1 MKTQLIKTILTI
13 TFVVGSS
20 VLLAQVPPPPPG
32 GGHGG
37 GDNQPGGGAP
47 IGSGIGILLAL
58 GAAYGGKKVY
68 RAFKNAEKLEE

>member
-20 VLLAQVPPPPPG
+20 VLLAQVPPHPPG
-32 GGHGG
+32 GGHGR

-58 GAAYGGKKVY
+58 GTDYGGKKVY
-68 RAFKNAEKLEE
+68 RAYKNAEKLEE

>member
-1 MKTQLIKTILTI
+1 MKTQIVKIILTI

-37 GDNQPGGGAP
+37 NDNQPGGGAP